1 MIAREKKEGRDHMQS
16 VMCLSVG
23 YLIGSLNPAMLL
35 ARLKNVNLREEGSGN
50 PGATN
55 TMLVMGFRFGLF
67 VLLCD
72 LLKTLVARRVARLLF
87 PQLYLAGLLGACGAV
102 IGHMF
107 PFYMNFQGGKGVAC
121 LAGLVLSYDIGV
133 FLLLLAFG
141 VTLMFVFNYGII
153 APVTVAAVFPLLVLW
168 QTGDVWMWL
177 LTASVGLLI
186 ICRHRDNFER
196 IKQGEEM
203 KVRTY
208 FGERI
213 RARLHCR
220 EDKK

>member
-1 MIAREKKEGRDHMQS
+1 MHSAMS
-16 VMCLSVG
+16 LLVG
-23 YLIGSLNPAMLL
+23 YFIGSLNPAVLVSKM
-35 ARLKNVNLREEGSGN
+35 KNVDIRSKGTGN

-55 TMLVMGFRFGLF
+55 TMVVMGFRPGVF

-72 LLKTLVARRVARLLF
+72 LLKTLVARRVARMLF

-133 FLLLLAFG
+133 FLMLLAFG
-141 VTLMFVFNYGII
+141 VTVMFVFNYGII
-153 APVTVAAVFPLLVLW
+153 VPVAVAVIFPLLVLW

-177 LTASVGLLI
+177 ATAVVGALVI
-186 ICRHRDNFER
+186 YKHRENFER
-196 IKQGEEM
+196 IKRGEEL

-213 RARLHCR
+213 QARFHC
-220 EDKK
+220 EEHDNK

>member
-1 MIAREKKEGRDHMQS
+1 MHS

-23 YLIGSLNPAMLL
+23 YLIGSLNPAMLVAKL
-35 ARLKNVNLREEGSGN
+35 RNVDLRNEGTGN

-55 TMLVMGFRFGLF
+55 TMVVMGFRFGLF

-72 LLKTLVARRVARLLF
+72 LLKTLVARRVAKMLF

-121 LAGLVLSYDIGV
+121 LAGLVMSYDFGV
-133 FLLLLAFG
+133 FLMLLGFG

-153 APVTVAAVFPLLVLW
+153 APVAVAVVFPLLVLW

-177 LTASVGLLI
+177 ATAVVGALVI
-186 ICRHRDNFER
+186 YKHRENFER
-196 IKQGEEM
+196 IKRGEEL

-213 RARLHCR
+213 QAHFHG
-220 EDKK
+220 EEHENK